1 MTWIKQF
8 GVEITLEDRELCNL
22 VELIPTNHTDLEDFK
37 KTIKYAYL
45 FAKTITLLNTNWSDT
60 NRVMLR
66 NRRIGLSMTG
76 ITQFVAERGTKT
88 LVDWM
93 EEGYATAKEYDRIYS
108 EWFTIPESIKITT
121 VKPSGTLSLLAGVTA
136 GIHFPESKHYIRR
149 VRLAKNSPY
158 VEVLKTA
165 NYVVEDASEDPENSV
180 VVEFPVSLGENIRT
194 LGEVSIWEQASLAA
208 LAQEHWADNSVSVTV
223 TFRKDERQYIKE
235 ILNLFQFKL
244 KSVSFLPKLEDDTPY
259 KQMPYEEITEKQ
271 YLKMIEFIKP
281 LDFSTMLSV
290 DSQSEMYCNN
300 DVCVF

>member
-1 MTWIKQF
+1 M
-8 GVEITLEDRELCNL
+8 
-22 VELIPTNHTDLEDFK
+22 
-37 KTIKYAYL
+37 
-45 FAKTITLLNTNWSDT
+45 
-60 NRVMLR
+60 
-66 NRRIGLSMTG
+66 
-76 ITQFVAERGTKT
+76 
-88 LVDWM
+88 
-93 EEGYATAKEYDRIYS
+93 
-108 EWFTIPESIKITT
+108 
-121 VKPSGTLSLLAGVTA
+121 
-136 GIHFPESKHYIRR
+136 
-149 VRLAKNSPY
+149 
-158 VEVLKTA
+158 
-165 NYVVEDASEDPENSV
+165 
-180 VVEFPVSLGENIRT
+180 VEFPVPLGEDIRT